1 MLLGQRCQHTAALQ
15 IKTKIVNKLIVYADD
30 ISQNKC
36 SEEYSNEV
44 FAQMDKN
51 IAILNDVYNDLSL
64 GELPEHLK
72 SRDAF
77 MAYYTKLKKY

>member
-1 MLLGQRCQHTAALQ
+1 MLLGDKHTAALQ

-51 IAILNDVYNDLSL
+51 TAILNDVYNDLSL